1 MIALYLRLSMADGD
15 LGRDGKDESNSVE
28 HQRAILRD
36 YVRRKDDISGEIEEY
51 IDDGYSGTNFNR
63 PAFKNMLEDMKRGR
77 INTVLTKDLSRLGRN
92 YIEVGDYMDQI
103 FPRLGVRYI
112 AVNSNYDS
120 NNYIGSTS
128 GLDMSFMNLVNSLYS
143 KDLSKKYRSAVET
156 RWKNG
161 KSTSGR
167 TPLGYMRDPNN
178 RGCWL
183 IEPAGCEIVRKIYDM
198 VNEGLDM
205 KGITERL
212 NEEGVPTPG
221 QYRESIG
228 DVKTVSR
235 KVTDKEWLWDTN
247 KVRKVLQTYEYT
259 GALVQQKMKTI
270 IVGSGS
276 RRTVPEDE
284 RFVTENHHEPIVTM
298 AEYEKGQNLFRKS
311 QKGPIVNS
319 CKYPLGFIT
328 YCGNCGL
335 SLVYVENAN
344 GTFMKCRHK
353 EMVGSASEC
362 PETLYP
368 TELIDSAV
376 MSALKT
382 QMFEL
387 ELLKIKLS
395 SPRPDKSNTS
405 QSSKVENE
413 IRSLQVEK
421 TRAYEAY
428 AEGRLSKNEYLTK
441 RDRIKN
447 RLERLAEKK
456 AETVFPGGTN
466 SDMCDKADQLAALMK
481 ELSSGRE
488 ISQEMIDAF
497 IEKVYVHD
505 INHIEVVFKFGNLLE
520 QMAEAA
526 RKEAIA

>member
-15 LGRDGKDESNSVE
+15 LGRDGKDESNSIE

-167 TPLGYMRDPNN
+167 TPLGYMRDPDN

-198 VNEGLDM
+198 VNEGLDL

-235 KVTDKEWLWDTN
+235 KVTDREWLWDTN

-284 RFVTENHHEPIVTM
+284 RFVIENHHEPIITM
-298 AEYEKGQNLFRKS
+298 AE
-311 QKGPIVNS
+311 
-319 CKYPLGFIT
+319 
-328 YCGNCGL
+328 
-335 SLVYVENAN
+335 
-344 GTFMKCRHK
+344 
-353 EMVGSASEC
+353 SE
-362 PETLYP
+362 
-368 TELIDSAV
+368 
-376 MSALKT
+376 
-382 QMFEL
+382 
-387 ELLKIKLS
+387 
-395 SPRPDKSNTS
+395 
-405 QSSKVENE
+405 
-413 IRSLQVEK
+413 
-421 TRAYEAY
+421 
-428 AEGRLSKNEYLTK
+428 
-441 RDRIKN
+441 
-447 RLERLAEKK
+447 
-456 AETVFPGGTN
+456 
-466 SDMCDKADQLAALMK
+466 
-481 ELSSGRE
+481 
-488 ISQEMIDAF
+488 
-497 IEKVYVHD
+497 
-505 INHIEVVFKFGNLLE
+505 
-520 QMAEAA
+520 
-526 RKEAIA
+526 